1 MNKKTL
7 EQIMKQMND
16 IQLEDASVN
25 DIERIKKYKS
35 EIITAYAN
43 NLSLEEK
50 EKINKYINQTVYEE
64 INDYKNIILNN
75 NIIWSV
81 LVTKKDNDVLL
92 DEIFIE
98 EKYRNKGIGTKI
110 IESIIDNINNNI
122 YLWVYKDNINAI
134 KLKLKVDIIWNIWSS

>member
-75 NIIWSV
+75 NII
-81 LVTKKDNDVLL
+81 
-92 DEIFIE
+92 
-98 EKYRNKGIGTKI
+98 
-110 IESIIDNINNNI
+110 
-122 YLWVYKDNINAI
+122 
-134 KLKLKVDIIWNIWSS
+134 